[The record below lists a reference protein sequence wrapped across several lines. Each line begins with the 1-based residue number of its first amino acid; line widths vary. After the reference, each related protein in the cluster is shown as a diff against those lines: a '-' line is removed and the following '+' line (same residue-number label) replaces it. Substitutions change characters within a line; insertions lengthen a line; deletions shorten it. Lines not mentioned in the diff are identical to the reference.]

1 MPIRP
6 IDLQTLLMQLSQ
18 VGRDQSAEKDA
29 ALRASMQ
36 TAANQVKQVEQKEAV
51 REPENP
57 DTGPQA
63 IKDRQ
68 GGASAGTGRKKEEAE
83 AEKQETEEEVIR
95 DPSLGNAVD
104 LSG

>member
-1 MPIRP
+1 
-6 IDLQTLLMQLSQ
+6 
-18 VGRDQSAEKDA
+18 
-29 ALRASMQ
+29 MQ

-68 GGASAGTGRKKEEAE
+68 GGASAGSGRKREEGEAE
-83 AEKQETEEEVIR
+83 QPEAQEEVIR
-95 DPSLGNAVD
+95 DPSLGNTID